1 MIMNSGRKP
10 FRLELGHGS
19 GKPMSADLVQAN
31 DGAAGDDFEGGRNWS
46 FMIVLFAVFAGVS
59 SSAVWSLL

>member
-1 MIMNSGRKP
+1 
-10 FRLELGHGS
+10 
-19 GKPMSADLVQAN
+19 MSADLVQAN

>member
-1 MIMNSGRKP
+1 MLMNAGRKP
-10 FRLELGHGS
+10 YRLETGRS
-19 GKPMSADLVQAN
+19 GRPPNISLIQAN
-31 DGAAGDDFEGGRNWS
+31 DGDAGDDFEGGRNWS

>member
-10 FRLELGHGS
+10 YRLDVGRGGGERTTVN
-19 GKPMSADLVQAN
+19 LVQAN
-31 DGAAGDDFEGGRNWS
+31 DGDAGDDFEGGRNWT
-46 FMIVLFAVFAGVS
+46 FMLVLFAAFAGVS